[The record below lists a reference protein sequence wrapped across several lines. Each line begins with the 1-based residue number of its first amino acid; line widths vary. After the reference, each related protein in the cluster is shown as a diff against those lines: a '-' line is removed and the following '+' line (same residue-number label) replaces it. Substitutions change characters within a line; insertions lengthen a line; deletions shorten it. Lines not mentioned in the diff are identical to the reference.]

1 MAGIAFVRGQIDGA
15 IDINRQIGVYLDD
28 TAIISLVPIVT
39 APRFIGHV
47 FDAEIFVR
55 GQLDMRQR
63 AFATRL
69 DRELKHRVQLV
80 LGNHER
86 SAPILVTLQ
95 ERSLT
100 RKFRLE
106 LGEDFLEMRVGKLGR
121 NGVVKGLRFF
131 IELQTFA
138 FHDAH
143 PRLQR
148 G

>member
-1 MAGIAFVRGQIDGA
+1 
-15 IDINRQIGVYLDD
+15 
-28 TAIISLVPIVT
+28 
-39 APRFIGHV
+39 
-47 FDAEIFVR
+47 
-55 GQLDMRQR
+55 MRQR

-69 DRELKHRVQLV
+69 DRELEHRVQLV
-80 LGNHER
+80 LGNHEC

-106 LGEDFLEMRVGKLGR
+106 SGEDFLEMRFGKCR
-121 NGVVKGLRFF
+121 CKGVIKGLRFF

-138 FHDAH
+138 VQNAH
-143 PRLQR
+143 SCLER